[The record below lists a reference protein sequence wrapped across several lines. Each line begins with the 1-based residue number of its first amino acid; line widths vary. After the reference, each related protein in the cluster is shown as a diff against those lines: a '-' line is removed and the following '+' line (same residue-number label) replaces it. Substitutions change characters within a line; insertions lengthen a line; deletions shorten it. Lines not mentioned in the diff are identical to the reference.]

1 MHDYLYYTAALPKS
15 EAIWLWYD
23 GGMKQFAS
31 SNSTLLVLKRGEELH
46 SALATFARETGITSA
61 WLSGLGG
68 AARATLG
75 YYSLETKSY
84 QWQEFEGPLEILSL
98 TGNLSMVDGE
108 PFWHIHGSFSDT
120 ELQAVGGH
128 VKELTV
134 GPTCELL
141 ITPLSLSLTRL
152 PDDETGMKLIS

>member
-1 MHDYLYYTAALPKS
+1 MHDYLYYTAPLPKS
-15 EAIWLWYD
+15 EAIRLWYH
-23 GGMKQFAS
+23 GGMKQFAD

-46 SALATFARETGITSA
+46 SVLADYARETGLTSA

-68 AARATLG
+68 AGKATLG
-75 YYSLETKSY
+75 YYSLETRSY
-84 QWQEFEGPLEILSL
+84 QWQEFKGPLEILSL

-108 PFWHIHGSFSDT
+108 PFWHIHGSLSDT
-120 ELQAVGGH
+120 QLQAIGGH

-141 ITPLSLSLTRL
+141 ITPLSLALTRL